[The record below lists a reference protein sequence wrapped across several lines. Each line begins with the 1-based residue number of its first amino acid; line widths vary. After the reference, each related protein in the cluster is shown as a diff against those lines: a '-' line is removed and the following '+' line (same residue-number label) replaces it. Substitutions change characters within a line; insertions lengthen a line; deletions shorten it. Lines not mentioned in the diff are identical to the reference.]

1 MEQGVRVNNQQDSA
15 GGVGRLFSNLRP
27 RSKHSVSAAIEAAT
41 HEGLTGT
48 LIIQIHAGVDKPTEA
63 YFTNADLKLIPAIG
77 LK

>member
-1 MEQGVRVNNQQDSA
+1 MSERSETGG
-15 GGVGRLFSNLRP
+15 GGVGRLFANLRP

-63 YFTNADLKLIPAIG
+63 YFTNADLKLVPAIG
-77 LK
+77 IM

>member
-1 MEQGVRVNNQQDSA
+1 MTEKSDG
-15 GGVGRLFSNLRP
+15 GGVGRLFTNLRP

-48 LIIQIHAGVDKPTEA
+48 LIIQIHSGLDKPTEA